1 LGASSASDGGSVT
14 GIVAALVQART
25 ESPTAKVRRNR
36 NGKILLKASIT
47 VLERWLM
54 RAPHLSA
61 MLCAASLFGVWSR
74 SAHAQAQNPDLS
86 SGGLAPPPAVE
97 SQKAAEQPQA
107 APGDTEKDL
116 ALAEQ
121 EDAGRGLQWVW
132 LDGGVGIGHFG
143 FGTFDGGDLVDRDA
157 VETTQTGLVADVGLG
172 VRIVY
177 FTVGARFRYAPL
189 PDFRLWT
196 IGAEGGLHIPLGS
209 LEPYFTLGAHYVSV
223 SPTEGTLDIGG
234 FDGRLGAG
242 IDYYLTNMFSVG
254 ANLTGDLLVLMRPKL
269 DGVEAD
275 SVYAADGSSIGGSVA
290 LAAMMGLHF

>member
-1 LGASSASDGGSVT
+1 MRALHPTAMLS
-14 GIVAALVQART
+14 AAL
-25 ESPTAKVRRNR
+25 
-36 NGKILLKASIT
+36 LL
-47 VLERWLM
+47 
-54 RAPHLSA
+54 
-61 MLCAASLFGVWSR
+61 GVWSR
-74 SAHAQAQNPDLS
+74 PAHAQAQNPDLS

-97 SQKAAEQPQA
+97 KENAGQQQP

-132 LDGGVGIGHFG
+132 VDGGVGIGHYG
-143 FGTFDGGDLVDRDA
+143 FGTFDGGDLVDQSA
-157 VETTQTGLVADVGLG
+157 VKTTQTGLVADVGAGL
-172 VRIVY
+172 RIVY

-196 IGAEGGLHIPLGS
+196 LGAEGGLHIPLGA
-209 LEPYFTLGAHYVSV
+209 LEPYFTLGAHYLSAA
-223 SPTEGTLDIGG
+223 PTTGTLDIKG
-234 FDGRLGAG
+234 FDARLGAG
-242 IDYYLTNMFSVG
+242 LDYYLTNMFSVG

-269 DGVEAD
+269 DGVPAD